1 MATAFMERQ
10 HTEGPVARTIEKQT
24 AKIPSDVFLWAA
36 VGSMATSATLQLMG
50 NRHVS
55 LFVGQWAPITHAWA
69 SPPDNVVVLS
79 VPYPLLKKSR
89 VPSCDHVGA
98 LAIAPSTAAR
108 IGMESPVSICVIQ
121 GLIEFALGRPI
132 GFRDEPLIDDM
143 ITQAGKKDL
152 AMREFIHALVSSKE
166 FHTK

>member
-55 LFVGQWAPITHAWA
+55 LFVGQWAPTFLI
-69 SPPDNVVVLS
+69 L
-79 VPYPLLKKSR
+79 
-89 VPSCDHVGA
+89 
-98 LAIAPSTAAR
+98 
-108 IGMESPVSICVIQ
+108 
-121 GLIEFALGRPI
+121 GLYNKMVKQLGSDRT
-132 GFRDEPLIDDM
+132 EN
-143 ITQAGKKDL
+143 
-152 AMREFIHALVSSKE
+152 LV
-166 FHTK
+166 